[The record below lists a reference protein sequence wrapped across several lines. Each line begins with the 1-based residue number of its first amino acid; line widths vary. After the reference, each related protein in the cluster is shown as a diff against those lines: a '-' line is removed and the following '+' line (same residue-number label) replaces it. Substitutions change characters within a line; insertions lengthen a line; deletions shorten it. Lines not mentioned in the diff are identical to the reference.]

1 MIKFKMPVTKLV
13 PWIKSHFYRSH
24 FFFFLFKILMRRK
37 FFPGLIYR
45 LSVWLVLGSFPP
57 LPGSCYNSFTDSPNS
72 YFLLCARHHSSHWAT
87 SRKTYYRSPILME
100 FIFLLQRKGNEN
112 QIYVSKL
119 PTVLLLLLCYTQ
131 LCPTLCDPMDGSLPG
146 SSVHGIS
153 QARILGSGLPFLS
166 LEDLPTPGI
175 KPRLLHCRWIL
186 YQ

>member
-1 MIKFKMPVTKLV
+1 MPVTKLV

-146 SSVHGIS
+146 SYVHGIL
-153 QARILGSGLPFLS
+153 QARILGWVAIPFS
-166 LEDLPTPGI
+166 KGSSQ
-175 KPRLLHCRWIL
+175 PRGQTQVSCTAGRFFPI
-186 YQ
+186 